1 MNYILLLY
9 IIIYVFYPLVFRKN
23 HLHQE
28 ISIYL
33 ALLSKPR
40 FPFCKLH
47 FHLSYESI
55 NIYEYLQYL
64 QLMNIMYMYIYI
76 YILRFH

>member
-1 MNYILLLY
+1 MNYILY
-9 IIIYVFYPLVFRKN
+9 IYIRFLSCFFRKN
-23 HLHQE
+23 HLHHQE

-47 FHLSYESI
+47 FHLSYERI
-55 NIYEYLQYL
+55 NIY
-64 QLMNIMYMYIYI
+64 MNISNICN
-76 YILRFH
+76 